1 MAKNANAGVVGA
13 VAQAAGRLVGDVV
26 VGFMQSKTQRD
37 FNKAKIQQ
45 MESDSR
51 LKLLTNTQ
59 RIALD
64 KEIANAVNDTAKL
77 RIYEETL
84 SNLGVASIQ
93 TSGEIYKEKIK
104 AAAAPN
110 KTIIYITVGI
120 GAALLVAT
128 VYLLRKD

>member
-1 MAKNANAGVVGA
+1 MANTAVTGGLIRAGGK
-13 VAQAAGRLVGDVV
+13 LVGDVV
-26 VGFMQSKTQRD
+26 VGLMQSKTQRD
-37 FNKAKIQQ
+37 FNKAKIEQ

-64 KEIANAVNDTAKL
+64 KQIANAVNDTAKL

-84 SNLGVASIQ
+84 SNLGVAAIQ
-93 TSGEIYKEKIK
+93 SSGELYKEKIK
-104 AAAAPN
+104 AAASPN
-110 KTIIYITVGI
+110 KTMIYITVGI
-120 GAALLVAT
+120 GAALLVAS